1 MYFFLKK
8 EMESPTHK
16 KCNDMGSTI
25 ISTLKG
31 IKKKKRSETSHTHTH
46 TSHTKE
52 KVRERK
58 KEIEDGIRKKK

>member
-31 IKKKKRSETSHTHTH
+31 IKKKKRSETSHTHTYITH
-46 TSHTKE
+46 KRESEREKE
-52 KVRERK
+52 RNRRWNK
-58 KEIEDGIRKKK
+58 K